1 MPENNYVF
9 EISIMARVTWDL
21 HSLNN
26 EGNVGNVTEPRT
38 VVLASGEKSDGVSG
52 EMFKH
57 VHSYNIWLSESDK
70 SRFCPACARLQPQ
83 RADLPDY
90 RRTLK
95 GKTNTEVMASAI
107 ANCALCDL
115 HGFLV
120 QEPPIARRSTL
131 EFGWIVGLPNQYHR
145 EIHLHARHSMEERQ
159 TREQRQA
166 TKDEHQ
172 ERGEEEVS
180 AQMVYHRPTRSGVYA
195 LVSLFQPWRIGL
207 NEINYDYV
215 SGVDRQVRYRLALQA
230 YKASFMHA
238 DGAMTSTRLPHVE
251 AIEGIIAAS
260 NSNFPVPLLSPLKE
274 NYWAELRNLAEKQTQ
289 IELSEFS
296 SLSEIVQII
305 DSLSDRQIL
314 SFKK

>member
-1 MPENNYVF
+1 MSDNNSLF
-9 EISIMARVTWDL
+9 EISIMARVIWNL

-26 EGNVGNVTEPRT
+26 EGSVGNVTEPRT
-38 VVLASGEKSDGVSG
+38 VVLASGEKSDGISG
-52 EMFKH
+52 EMLKH
-57 VHSYNIWLSESDK
+57 IHSYNVWLSESDK

-83 RADLPDY
+83 KADLPDY
-90 RRTLK
+90 RKTLK

-107 ANCALCDL
+107 ANCAMCDL

-131 EFGWIVGLPNQYHR
+131 EFGWVVGLPDKQHR
-145 EIHLHARHSMEERQ
+145 EIHLHARHSMEER
-159 TREQRQA
+159 RAKE
-166 TKDEHQ
+166 
-172 ERGEEEVS
+172 ERSDVGEEKEEVS

-207 NEINYDYV
+207 NEISYDYV
-215 SGVDRQVRYRLALQA
+215 KGVDRQARYRLALQA

-251 AIEGIIAAS
+251 AIEGIIAVS

-274 NYWAELRNLAEKQTQ
+274 NYQDELRSLSEKEKQ
-289 IELSEFS
+289 IELANFS
-296 SLSEIVQII
+296 NLSEIVQII
-305 DSLSDRQIL
+305 DDLANRPVF
-314 SFKK
+314 SFKP